1 MATTDP
7 SPPSAAQPPPVLEGI
22 AGPVRRLEADARL
35 DAIAYVLERAAPPVA
50 GGAARDVLG
59 GAWLGHALHPLL
71 SDFPLGCWLAS
82 GLLDLVGG
90 THSRSAS
97 RRLVGLG
104 LVFVPVTA
112 ASGMADWSIVDDRRV
127 RRVGVVHSIGNVAV
141 ALLYYC
147 SWRSRRR

>member
-1 MATTDP
+1 MRSLTTPTWIAQGVDALE
-7 SPPSAAQPPPVLEGI
+7 SAEQLDGPVSRLEPI
-22 AGPVRRLEADARL
+22 AETVAAGPRGEALR
-35 DAIAYVLERAAPPVA
+35 
-50 GGAARDVLG
+50 GT
-59 GAWLGHALHPLL
+59 WLGHALRPLL

-141 ALLYYC
+141 AVLYYC
-147 SWRSRRR
+147 SW